1 MHQLHGDAQWRR
13 DIARQCKCVCAIAH
27 HRPTLPRLVRLR
39 VLVRTIAIEADSVQR
54 RVSLAITFTAHRL
67 LLLLL
72 LQRRIHRYVILFTL
86 KRTRTATIDRLQH
99 RHHTAPFDS
108 AASDAP

>member
-1 MHQLHGDAQWRR
+1 MHSGVVTLRAS
-13 DIARQCKCVCAIAH
+13 ASVCVRSRIIV
-27 HRPTLPRLVRLR
+27 PPFLVCFASLA
-39 VLVRTIAIEADSVQR
+39 VVRTIAIELAVQR
-54 RVSLAITFTAHRL
+54 RVSLAIAFAAHRL